1 MWKSGESG
9 NKKGRPK
16 GSKNKRSLINE
27 SLQKEAMAKLSDAVS
42 SGEAWA
48 IQAVLDR
55 TMPKLK
61 QITPDNSLDGE
72 YLAAKIKEVAE
83 FEARLAALEAK
94 HNESDH

>member
-1 MWKSGESG
+1 MAYKKGESG
-9 NKKGRPK
+9 NPAGRPK

-27 SLQKEAMAKLSDAVS
+27 ALQETAFAKLSDAVNA
-42 SGEAWA
+42 GEAWA

-55 TMPKLK
+55 TTPKLK

-83 FEARLAALEAK
+83 FEERLTTLEAK
-94 HNESDH
+94 QNESN